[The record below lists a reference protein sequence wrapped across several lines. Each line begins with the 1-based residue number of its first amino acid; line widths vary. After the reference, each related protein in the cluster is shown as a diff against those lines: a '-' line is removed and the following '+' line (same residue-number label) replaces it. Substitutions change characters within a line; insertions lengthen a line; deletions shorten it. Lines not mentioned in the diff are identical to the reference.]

1 MFDLAAYATAWPLAV
16 LGGLF
21 VLAMGAAVILGSPF
35 KPRLRMAFVWLGFV
49 AGLGA
54 IAYGVTTLGIDPPRP
69 TRFQALSLILA
80 IIVEL
85 AGFTFL
91 MPRLWRRGE
100 REAVAG
106 TLMIVGVH
114 FVVMWPAFGP
124 MMAVLGGVCA
134 ANGAIARRTNYPLR
148 AAWLVDGI
156 LKLGFGVA
164 MAWPAIRAI

>member
-1 MFDLAAYATAWPLAV
+1 MFDLAAYASQWPLAS

-21 VLAMGAAVILGSPF
+21 VLAMGIAVILGSPF
-35 KPRLRMAFVWLGFV
+35 NTRRRMLFVWLGFV

-54 IAYGVTTLGIDPPRP
+54 IAYGVSQLGINPPP
-69 TRFQALSLILA
+69 TRFQALSLIVA
-80 IIVEL
+80 IVVEL

-91 MPRLWRRGE
+91 MPRLWRKGE

-124 MMAVLGGVCA
+124 MMAVLGGACA
-134 ANGAIARRTNYPLR
+134 ANGAVARRTKYPLGL
-148 AAWLVDGI
+148 AWFIDGA
-156 LKLGFGVA
+156 LKLGFGA
-164 MAWPAIRAI
+164 LMAWSAIDTI